1 MSLDMTPPLPEGEA
15 EAQRGR
21 EPGEGIALAG

>member
-1 MSLDMTPPLPEGEA
+1 MSLDMTRPLPEGEA
-15 EAQRGR
+15 ESRQGR